1 MSEAAVVILL
11 VGAATVILKGMGP
24 VLVGGR
30 ELPAR
35 LTGAVGLLAPAVLSA
50 LIAVQVFGGDR
61 RLELDERALG
71 LVAAVI
77 AAALRAP
84 VLVVVAAAAAVTAG
98 TRLLG

>member
-11 VGAATVILKGMGP
+11 VGAATVALKAAGP
-24 VLVGGR
+24 VFVGGR
-30 ELPAR
+30 DLPAR

-61 RLELDERALG
+61 QLELDKRALG
-71 LVAAVI
+71 LL

-84 VLVVVAAAAAVTAG
+84 VLVVVVAAAAVTAG
-98 TRLLG
+98 ARLLG

>member
-1 MSEAAVVILL
+1 MVILL
-11 VGAATVILKGMGP
+11 VGAATVALKAAGP

-30 ELPAR
+30 ELPGR

-50 LIAVQVFGGDR
+50 LIAVQVLGGDR

-71 LVAAVI
+71 LLAAVV

-84 VLVVVAAAAAVTAG
+84 VLVVVAAAATVTAG
-98 TRLLG
+98 ARLIG